1 MLIKKNKQGE
11 KMVITKEIVDKT
23 IKLMQKHLPN
33 SKEFQNEKFAKVYLK
48 EFIKFKNKS
57 KKERA

>member
-1 MLIKKNKQGE
+1 
-11 KMVITKEIVDKT
+11 MVITKEMVDKT